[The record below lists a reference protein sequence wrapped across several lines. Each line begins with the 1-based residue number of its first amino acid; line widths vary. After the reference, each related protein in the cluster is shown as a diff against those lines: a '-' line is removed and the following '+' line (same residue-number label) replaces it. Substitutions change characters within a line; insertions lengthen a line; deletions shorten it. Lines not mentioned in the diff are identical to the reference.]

1 MIATKQNPFVP
12 TSESPMSI
20 RAHAGLLAL
29 TLAAITPA
37 VAQRAQPAPITSFD
51 PQTASQLQWRYIGPI
66 GNRVASV
73 VGVPGDPNVYYAGAA
88 SGGIW
93 KTVDAGIHW
102 SPIFDDQDV
111 SSVGALAVAPSNHS
125 IVWAGTGEPWIRS
138 HISIGDGIYKS
149 TDAGRTW
156 TKMGLDS
163 TGRVGRI
170 AIDPNN
176 PDIVFVAAQGHSY
189 GPQEERGIYRTTDG
203 GAHWQRVLFVDRN
216 TGGIDVVMHP
226 TNPQILFAAMWQ
238 LELHTWGRES
248 GGPGSGI
255 YQSTDGGTT
264 WTRLTGH
271 GLPTHEIGKIG
282 LAIARSNPN
291 RVYALIETGD
301 GNPLHGR
308 PTDNGELWRSDD
320 SGANWR
326 VVSYDRDLACRQ
338 PYYTRTV
345 VSTDNP
351 DEMYFLCANFSRSLD
366 GGVTA
371 HTGGRGAGRGGRGAL
386 APGGAPGV
394 PGGAVTTAGR
404 GGDSSAVVPLT
415 AAGGDNHDMWID
427 PTNASRMAVANDAGV
442 SISTTRGRSW
452 LRVQLPIAQIYHVT
466 ADNRIPYYVYGNKQD
481 GPSYRGPSNSRTGTQ
496 IARSEWHGVEGGESG
511 FATPDPVDSN
521 IVWST
526 GSGSGARGGIVI
538 RFDERRRQGQ
548 NVEVWPLST
557 GGYAAADVK
566 YRFVWD
572 PPFTISPH
580 DHNKIYTGSQFVH
593 MTQDGGRTWRVI
605 SPDLT
610 RNDKS
615 KQGISGG
622 LTPDDIG
629 VEYGDVVYAI
639 AESRVTPG
647 LIWVGTNDGLVQLTR
662 NGGATWTNV
671 TANIPGILTW
681 GSVRHIEPS
690 RYDAG
695 AAYIIVD
702 GHQENNR
709 DPWVY
714 KTNDYGKTW
723 KLIVNGIP
731 RSPLS
736 YAHIIREDPVRR
748 GLLYLGTENAL
759 YVSFDDGEHWAP
771 LQSGLP
777 HAPVYGMTIQEH
789 FDDLVI
795 STYGR
800 GIFVLDD
807 ISPLQQLTPQIQAS
821 KAYFFPVRPAYRFTD
836 VNGNYS
842 MNDDQTAGTNPAYGA
857 RFNYWLGAATPAR
870 IDILDGSGATIR
882 TINDSST
889 HVGLNR
895 TSWDLRNTASRPPRM
910 RTKPLND
917 AEFEMARDGTRDA
930 AGFGTIAVRMPPGRY
945 TAKLTANGQTLTQPF
960 EVLKDP
966 NQAETLADIK
976 AATDALLA
984 LQKDHRSTAEMLGA
998 IENVRAQLEA
1008 LDGGSPTTTD
1018 IRQAGDT
1025 LEHKFMSVEGQ
1036 IVDLRL
1042 TGQGQD
1048 EVRYPAMEAGQL
1060 NWLAGG
1066 IGASDFMPT
1075 AQQKE
1080 VQGILNTRVRDTR
1093 SALDRLL
1100 QRDLAAFN
1108 GMLKAKGMK
1117 TIDAGAKVVF

>member
-1 MIATKQNPFVP
+1 MIAAIAFPP
-12 TSESPMSI
+12 GIAMS
-20 RAHAGLLAL
+20 LLARL
-29 TLAAITPA
+29 CLATALIPLA
-37 VAQRAQPAPITSFD
+37 VAATGAQRAQPARLTTFD
-51 PQTASQLQWRYIGPI
+51 PASASELRWRYIGPV

-73 VGVPGDPNVYYAGAA
+73 VGVPSDPNVYYAGAA

-111 SSVGALAVAPSNHS
+111 SSVGALAVAPSNPNV
-125 IVWAGTGEPWIRS
+125 VWAGTGEPWIRS
-138 HISIGDGIYKS
+138 HISAGNGVYKS
-149 TDAGRTW
+149 TNAGRTW

-163 TGRVGRI
+163 SGRI
-170 AIDPNN
+170 GRIVIEPNN
-176 PDIVFVAAQGHSY
+176 ADIVFVAAQGFSY
-189 GPQEERGIYRTTDG
+189 GPQEERGLYRTTDG

-216 TGGIDVVMHP
+216 TGAIDVVMHP
-226 TNPQILFAAMWQ
+226 TNPQVVFAAMWQ
-238 LELHTWGRES
+238 LEMHTWGRES

-255 YQSTDGGTT
+255 YQSTDGGAT

-320 SGANWR
+320 GGANWR

-338 PYYTRTV
+338 PYYTRTTA
-345 VSTDNP
+345 STDNP
-351 DEMYFLCANFSRSLD
+351 DELYFMCANFSRSLD
-366 GGVTA
+366 GGITTNA
-371 HTGGRGAGRGGRGAL
+371 GGRGGRGGRAG
-386 APGGAPGV
+386 APPAGAPGV
-394 PGGAVTTAGR
+394 PGGAVSAATRTGDTT
-404 GGDSSAVVPLT
+404 AVVPL
-415 AAGGDNHDMWID
+415 ASPGGDNHDMWID
-427 PTNASRMAVANDAGV
+427 PTNANRMAVANDGGV

-466 ADNRIPYYVYGNKQD
+466 VDNRIPYYVYGNKQD
-481 GPSYRGPSNSRTGTQ
+481 GPSYRGPSNSRTGNQ

-511 FATPDPVDSN
+511 WATPDPVDSN

-526 GSGSGARGGIVI
+526 GSGSGARGGIVV

-580 DHNKIYTGSQFVH
+580 DHNRIYTGSQFVH
-593 MTQDGGRTWRVI
+593 MTTDGGRSWRVI

-615 KQGISGG
+615 KQQISGG

-639 AESRVTPG
+639 AESRTTPG
-647 LIWVGTNDGLVQLTR
+647 LIWVGTNDGLVQVTR
-662 NGGATWTNV
+662 NGGQSWTNV
-671 TANIPGILTW
+671 TANIPGIVPW
-681 GSVRHIEPS
+681 GSVRHVEPS

-714 KTNDYGKTW
+714 RTKDYGKTW
-723 KLIVNGIP
+723 TLIVNGIP
-731 RSPLS
+731 KSPLS

-759 YVSFDDGEHWAP
+759 YVSFDDGDHWTP

-777 HAPVYGMTIQEH
+777 HAPVYGMAIQEH
-789 FDDLVI
+789 FNDLVI

-800 GIFVLDD
+800 GIWIMDD
-807 ISPLQQLTPQIQAS
+807 LSPLQQLTPQIQS
-821 KAYFFPVRPAYRFTD
+821 SRAYFFPVRPAYRFTD
-836 VNGNYS
+836 IAGNYS
-842 MNDDQTAGTNPAYGA
+842 MNDDPTAGANPSYGA
-857 RFNYWLGAATPAR
+857 RFNYWLGATAPVR
-870 IDILDGSGATIR
+870 IDILDASGTTIR
-882 TINDSST
+882 TIQDSST

-895 TSWDLRNTASRPPRM
+895 TSWDLRNTASRGPRM
-910 RTKPLND
+910 RTKPVND

-930 AGFGTIAVRMPPGRY
+930 PGFGTIAVLMPPGRY
-945 TAKLTANGQTLTQPF
+945 TARLTANGQTLTQPF
-960 EVLKDP
+960 DVLKDP
-966 NQAETLADIK
+966 NQAETVADIK

-984 LQKDHRSTAEMLGA
+984 LQRDHQSSAEMLGT
-998 IENVRAQLEA
+998 IENVRAQLESLGRESA
-1008 LDGGSPTTTD
+1008 TTAD

-1025 LEHKFMSVEGQ
+1025 LDRKFLTVEGQ
-1036 IVDLRL
+1036 LIDPRL
-1042 TGQGQD
+1042 TGRGQD
-1048 EVRYPAMEAGQL
+1048 EVRYPVMAAGQL
-1060 NWLAGG
+1060 SWLANG
-1066 IGASDFMPT
+1066 IAASDFTPT
-1075 AQQKE
+1075 SQQRE
-1080 VQGILNTRVRDTR
+1080 VQGILNTKVRETR

-1108 GMLKAKGMK
+1108 GLLKAKGMK